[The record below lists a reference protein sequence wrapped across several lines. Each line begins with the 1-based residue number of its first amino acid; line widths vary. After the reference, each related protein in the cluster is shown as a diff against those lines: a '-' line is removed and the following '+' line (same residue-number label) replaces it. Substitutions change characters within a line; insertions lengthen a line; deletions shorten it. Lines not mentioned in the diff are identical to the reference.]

1 MPFIFYAKNSKY
13 VEIFKAICHYVYK
26 RGKKEDLCMEEA
38 LKIAKNNDIEE
49 ITLEEIVLEEIVPEG
64 VSENTGDNSRENSE
78 KSSEQPKEDK
88 KDAPTVKA
96 KEEPVDVE
104 IMATWA
110 GRPTVRTKGHPAR
123 DGWWLVYHP
132 DDDDWYYL
140 PEKNVK
146 PAPKHRRLRDL
157 FKKQAEK

>member
-1 MPFIFYAKNSKY
+1 
-13 VEIFKAICHYVYK
+13 
-26 RGKKEDLCMEEA
+26 MEEA
-38 LKIAKNNDIEE
+38 LKISKNVDIIEE
-49 ITLEEIVLEEIVPEG
+49 ITLEEIVLEEIVPEDA
-64 VSENTGDNSRENSE
+64 VETTADNSQENPEKPADSQKDSE
-78 KSSEQPKEDK
+78 KTTPAVE
-88 KDAPTVKA
+88 A

-132 DDDDWYYL
+132 EDDDWYYL

-157 FKKQAEK
+157 FKKQTGK

>member
-1 MPFIFYAKNSKY
+1 
-13 VEIFKAICHYVYK
+13 
-26 RGKKEDLCMEEA
+26 MEEA

-49 ITLEEIVLEEIVPEG
+49 ITLEEIVLEEIVPDG

-88 KDAPTVKA
+88 KDAPTVKD

-104 IMATWA
+104 IRATGA
-110 GRPTVRTKGHPAR
+110 GRTTVRTKGHPAR

-157 FKKQAEK
+157 FKKQTGK